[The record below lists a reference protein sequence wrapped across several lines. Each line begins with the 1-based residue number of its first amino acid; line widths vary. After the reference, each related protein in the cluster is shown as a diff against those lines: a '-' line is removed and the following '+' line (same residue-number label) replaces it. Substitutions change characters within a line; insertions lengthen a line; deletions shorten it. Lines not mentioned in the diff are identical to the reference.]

1 MTVYQQRISS
11 VKSIA
16 VIASLMMAMPV
27 FAADPPIEGGTAA
40 ASASATHPPAA
51 TPAAVPTAAPAA
63 AVATPASTTPPAAKA
78 DDKTPKV
85 KCREEKVTGSSF
97 RTRKVCTTTDSQNGS
112 GDWVR
117 EQQQRGSIGASA
129 ILNSGGG

>member
-1 MTVYQQRISS
+1 MKFAQKFFQSMAIV
-11 VKSIA
+11 
-16 VIASLMMAMPV
+16 ASGLMVLPV
-27 FAADPPIEGGTAA
+27 FAADPPAQGSA
-40 ASASATHPPAA
+40 ASTSTSAPVNAT
-51 TPAAVPTAAPAA
+51 TPAAVPPA
-63 AVATPASTTPPAAKA
+63 ASTTPANTAPVAAKA
-78 DDKTPKV
+78 EDKTPKV

-129 ILNSGGG
+129 ILNGGGG

>member
-1 MTVYQQRISS
+1 MKFAQKFSISMA
-11 VKSIA
+11 I
-16 VIASLMMAMPV
+16 IASGLMVLPV
-27 FAADPPIEGGTAA
+27 FAADPPAPGSAA
-40 ASASATHPPAA
+40 PASASASASATPSG
-51 TPAAVPTAAPAA
+51 
-63 AVATPASTTPPAAKA
+63 ATPASAAPASPAAATAPATPVAAKA
-78 DDKTPKV
+78 EDKTPKV

-129 ILNSGGG
+129 ILNGGG

>member
-1 MTVYQQRISS
+1 MKFAQKFSISMA
-11 VKSIA
+11 I
-16 VIASLMMAMPV
+16 IASGLMVLPV
-27 FAADPPIEGGTAA
+27 FAPDPPAPGSEAPSSAA
-40 ASASATHPPAA
+40 PA
-51 TPAAVPTAAPAA
+51 TPAAAATTPVGAA
-63 AVATPASTTPPAAKA
+63 PASTTPVAAKA
-78 DDKTPKV
+78 EDKTRKV

-129 ILNSGGG
+129 ILNGGGG

>member
-1 MTVYQQRISS
+1 MKFAQKLSKSLLIMTGG
-11 VKSIA
+11 
-16 VIASLMMAMPV
+16 LMTLQV
-27 FAADPPIEGGTAA
+27 FAADPPVSGSAAPASTSAA
-40 ASASATHPPAA
+40 ASATPSGA
-51 TPAAVPTAAPAA
+51 TPSSAAPAA
-63 AVATPASTTPPAAKA
+63 ATTPASTTPVAAKA
-78 DDKTPKV
+78 EDKTPKV

-129 ILNSGGG
+129 ILNGGGG

>member
-1 MTVYQQRISS
+1 MKFAQKFFQSMAI
-11 VKSIA
+11 
-16 VIASLMMAMPV
+16 IASGLMVLPV
-27 FAADPPIEGGTAA
+27 FAADPPVQGSAAPASTSAPVNATPAA
-40 ASASATHPPAA
+40 AAPPVSAAPA
-51 TPAAVPTAAPAA
+51 TPAAVT
-63 AVATPASTTPPAAKA
+63 TPANPAPVAAKA
-78 DDKTPKV
+78 EDKTPKV

-129 ILNSGGG
+129 ILNGGG

>member
-1 MTVYQQRISS
+1 MKFAQTFS
-11 VKSIA
+11 KSMVI
-16 VIASLMMAMPV
+16 IASGLMTLPV
-27 FAADPPIEGGTAA
+27 FAADPPAPGSEAPVSA
-40 ASASATHPPAA
+40 SASASATPSGA
-51 TPAAVPTAAPAA
+51 TPASAAPAAPAA
-63 AVATPASTTPPAAKA
+63 ATAPATPVAAKA
-78 DDKTPKV
+78 EDKTPKV

-129 ILNSGGG
+129 ILNGGGG

>member
-1 MTVYQQRISS
+1 MKFAQKFS
-11 VKSIA
+11 KSMAI
-16 VIASLMMAMPV
+16 IASGLMTLPV
-27 FAADPPIEGGTAA
+27 FAADPPVEAR
-40 ASASATHPPAA
+40 
-51 TPAAVPTAAPAA
+51 A
-63 AVATPASTTPPAAKA
+63 AVATPAAPTPASATAPAAAAPAAAPATTAVAAKA
-78 DDKTPKV
+78 EDKTPKV

-129 ILNSGGG
+129 ILNGGG

>member
-1 MTVYQQRISS
+1 MKFAQKFS
-11 VKSIA
+11 KSMAI
-16 VIASLMMAMPV
+16 IASGLMTLPV
-27 FAADPPIEGGTAA
+27 FAADPPVE
-40 ASASATHPPAA
+40 AS
-51 TPAAVPTAAPAA
+51 A
-63 AVATPASTTPPAAKA
+63 AVATPAAPTPASATAPAAAAPAAAPATTAVAAKA
-78 DDKTPKV
+78 EDKTPKV

-129 ILNSGGG
+129 ILNGGGG

>member
-1 MTVYQQRISS
+1 MNMKLYPVITVLAS
-11 VKSIA
+11 VM
-16 VIASLMMAMPV
+16 VVTPV
-27 FAADPPIEGGTAA
+27 FAADPPVE
-40 ASASATHPPAA
+40 ASATVA
-51 TPAAVPTAAPAA
+51 TPAAPATTAAAPVAAAPAA
-63 AVATPASTTPPAAKA
+63 AASTTPTAAKA
-78 DDKTPKV
+78 EDKTPKV

-129 ILNSGGG
+129 ILNGGG

>member
-1 MTVYQQRISS
+1 MKFAQTFW
-11 VKSIA
+11 KSMVI
-16 VIASLMMAMPV
+16 IASGLMTLPV
-27 FAADPPIEGGTAA
+27 FAADPPAP
-40 ASASATHPPAA
+40 ASAAPASTSAPVSA
-51 TPAAVPTAAPAA
+51 TPAAVPPA
-63 AVATPASTTPPAAKA
+63 ASTTPANAAPVAAKA
-78 DDKTPKV
+78 EDKTPKV

-129 ILNSGGG
+129 ILNGGGG

>member
-1 MTVYQQRISS
+1 MKFAQKFS
-11 VKSIA
+11 KSMAI
-16 VIASLMMAMPV
+16 IASGLMTLPV
-27 FAADPPIEGGTAA
+27 FAADPPAPGSEAPVSA
-40 ASASATHPPAA
+40 SASASATPSGA
-51 TPAAVPTAAPAA
+51 TPSSAAPAA
-63 AVATPASTTPPAAKA
+63 ATTPASTTPVAAKA
-78 DDKTPKV
+78 EDKTPKV

-129 ILNSGGG
+129 ILNGGGG

>member
-1 MTVYQQRISS
+1 MKFYPVITVLGS
-11 VKSIA
+11 VM
-16 VIASLMMAMPV
+16 VMAPV
-27 FAADPPIEGGTAA
+27 FAADPPVE
-40 ASASATHPPAA
+40 AS
-51 TPAAVPTAAPAA
+51 A
-63 AVATPASTTPPAAKA
+63 AVATPAAPTPASATAPAAAAPAAAPATTAVAAKA
-78 DDKTPKV
+78 EDKTPKV

-129 ILNSGGG
+129 ILNGGGG

>member
-1 MTVYQQRISS
+1 MKFSQTFS
-11 VKSIA
+11 KSMMI
-16 VIASLMMAMPV
+16 IASGLMTLPV
-27 FAADPPIEGGTAA
+27 FAADPPVPGSEAPVSA
-40 ASASATHPPAA
+40 SASASATPSGA
-51 TPAAVPTAAPAA
+51 TPASAAPAA
-63 AVATPASTTPPAAKA
+63 PATPVAAKA
-78 DDKTPKV
+78 EDKTPKV

-129 ILNSGGG
+129 ILNGGGG

>member
-1 MTVYQQRISS
+1 MNMKLYPVITVLAS
-11 VKSIA
+11 VM
-16 VIASLMMAMPV
+16 VVTPV
-27 FAADPPIEGGTAA
+27 FAADPPAD
-40 ASASATHPPAA
+40 ASATVAPPAA
-51 TPAAVPTAAPAA
+51 PATPTAAAPAA
-63 AVATPASTTPPAAKA
+63 AAPAAASATTTTAAKA
-78 DDKTPKV
+78 EDKTPKV

-129 ILNSGGG
+129 ILNGGGG

>member
-1 MTVYQQRISS
+1 MKFAQKFS
-11 VKSIA
+11 KSMAI
-16 VIASLMMAMPV
+16 IASGLMTLPV
-27 FAADPPIEGGTAA
+27 FAADPPVETSSAPA
-40 ASASATHPPAA
+40 STSASASATPSGA
-51 TPAAVPTAAPAA
+51 TPSSAAPAA
-63 AVATPASTTPPAAKA
+63 ATTPASTTPVAAKA
-78 DDKTPKV
+78 EDKTPKV

-129 ILNSGGG
+129 ILNGGGG

>member
-16 VIASLMMAMPV
+16 VIASLMMALPV
-27 FAADPPIEGGTAA
+27 FAADPPVEG
-40 ASASATHPPAA
+40 SASAA
-51 TPAAVPTAAPAA
+51 TPAAVPTATPAA
-63 AVATPASTTPPAAKA
+63 AVVTPASTTPPAAKA
-78 DDKTPKV
+78 EDKKPKV

-129 ILNSGGG
+129 ILNGGG

>member
-1 MTVYQQRISS
+1 MKFSQTFS
-11 VKSIA
+11 KSMMI
-16 VIASLMMAMPV
+16 IASGLMTLPV
-27 FAADPPIEGGTAA
+27 FAADPPVPGSEAPVSAA
-40 ASASATHPPAA
+40 PA
-51 TPAAVPTAAPAA
+51 TPAAAATTPVGAA
-63 AVATPASTTPPAAKA
+63 PASTTPVAAKA
-78 DDKTPKV
+78 EDKTPKV

-129 ILNSGGG
+129 ILNGGGG